1 MAKFIG
7 TAALAAS
14 VAIGAIAAPAHAKEA
29 PVALAKCEKP
39 LGSIAVVDGDTQG
52 WTKYGLSSPRE
63 LIVAMATESGCFTVA
78 NGGRADFLVSAI
90 AGDKEEIDQTMNAV
104 KGAMVEGALRTG
116 ALGAVARVPM
126 AGQLLGM
133 FGGLGG
139 KKKTIAAG
147 LRVLAPGTGQMLVSG
162 SGEASK
168 SAVTFGG
175 AGGMFGAAA
184 STVGSSGY
192 ATSKDGKL
200 LTSAFVK
207 AFNAVVGQAP
217 ALSSSVSIAS
227 VSVAA
232 VAPAGGTAV
241 TTAVATQMYKTA
253 AKGPTVRALR
263 AGAALNP
270 TGKRQG
276 LFMEVKDAY
285 GTQGWVSVEDLK

>member
-7 TAALAAS
+7 KAALAAS
-14 VAIGAIAAPAHAKEA
+14 VALCWAGAPVHAKDP
-29 PVALAKCEKP
+29 PVTLAKCEKP

-63 LIVAMATESGCFTVA
+63 LIVAMATESGCFTIA

-90 AGDKEEIDQTMNAV
+90 AGDKEQIDQTMNVV
-104 KGAMVEGALRTG
+104 KGAVVEGALRSG
-116 ALGAVARVPM
+116 AMAGLARVPM
-126 AGQLLGM
+126 AGQLMGM

-147 LRVLAPGTGQMLVSG
+147 LRVLAPGSGQMLVSG

-168 SAVTFGG
+168 SSVTFGG
-175 AGGMFGAAA
+175 AGGLFGTAA
-184 STVGSSGY
+184 STVTNSGY
-192 ATSKDGKL
+192 GTSKDGQL

-207 AFNAVVGQAP
+207 AFNAVIGQAP
-217 ALSSSVSIAS
+217 ALSSSVNIAA
-227 VSVAA
+227 VSVAS
-232 VAPAGGTAV
+232 VAPAGTAGV
-241 TTAVATQMYKTA
+241 TTAVATQMYKGA
-253 AKGPTVRALR
+253 GKGVAVRALR
-263 AGAALNP
+263 AGAALTP